1 MGNLIPGATYIY
13 ERVDNVT
20 YARELGSA
28 PSTRVAVG
36 WDYDEYRPG
45 SDKKIFEHSK
55 DAKLWRDIREH
66 AKDNPALQ
74 KALEQCIII
83 YNLSKDHGA

>member
-1 MGNLIPGATYIY
+1 MGKLTPGASYIY

-20 YARELGSA
+20 YARESGSD

-36 WDYDEYRPG
+36 WDYDTNRPG
-45 SDKKIFEHSK
+45 SSRAIFEHSK
-55 DAKLWRDIREH
+55 DAKLWKDIRAH
-66 AKDNPALQ
+66 AKENPALQ